1 MRLIADRQNRNELL
15 GISSATGGAGPSG
28 SAMQRRTANG
38 ADVPESPFGH
48 SGYAPNYPTSREDYA
63 LREHS
68 FIRESENLI
77 DGYIAQGTLA
87 LQDLVEQRGI
97 LKKTHR
103 KLLDAAHT
111 LGVSRETIGW
121 VERRT

>member
-1 MRLIADRQNRNELL
+1 MQNRNALL
-15 GISSATGGAGPSG
+15 GMSSAMG
-28 SAMQRRTANG
+28 SAAGSSGGTMQRRTANG
-38 ADVPESPFGH
+38 ADDVPESPFSH
-48 SGYAPNYPTSREDYA
+48 SGYQPNYSSREDFA

-68 FIRESENLI
+68 FIRESESLI

-97 LKKTHR
+97 LKKTHK

-111 LGVSRETIGW
+111 LGLSRETIGW